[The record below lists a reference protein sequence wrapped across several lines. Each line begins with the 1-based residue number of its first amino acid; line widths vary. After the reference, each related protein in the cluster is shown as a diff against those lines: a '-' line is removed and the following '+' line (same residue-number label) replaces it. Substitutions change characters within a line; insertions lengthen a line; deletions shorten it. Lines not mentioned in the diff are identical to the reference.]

1 MRLAIADFIPY
12 EEKARF
18 CEDAETNT
26 RDACATRKF
35 RYNPAS
41 MARLHEYQG
50 KAILAA
56 NGFKIPRGRAAL
68 NPDDAVS
75 AAKELGGEVVIK
87 IQAWTTGRAG
97 IGGVAFSK
105 KPDEVRDHAKRMLEM
120 KVGQF
125 PVEAVLVEEK
135 IDIAREFFLSL
146 AIDDAARAP
155 VIIFAAGGG
164 TGIEERAASTY
175 RIPCDVKSGPSDSV
189 LNDAISGC
197 GLPKNQAKQLA
208 ESVRKLFGAAKGVE
222 ARSLEINPLVLTKSG
237 EFVAADCRVTI
248 DDYAVARHPELKIE
262 IAREFD
268 HPPTALERV
277 AYAVEQNDHRGTFY
291 FAQLATSAAKD
302 SKGLAGFHGAGG
314 GGSMMSMD
322 AIVNAGFTIANF
334 TDTSG
339 NPSASKVYRAARIIL
354 AQPDLVGYFGS
365 GSGVASQEQYW
376 SAYGLA
382 KAFWELDLDIPAV
395 IRLGG
400 NTEDRAV
407 DILQRM
413 SKLLH
418 APVEGYRKTDTP
430 AFIAERFSK
439 LVANAGGAKWK
450 PRPPRTP
457 DFIRTKSATNFKVK
471 GGRIWVDTARWP
483 EIRSFVEA
491 QSSGLIIDRNGAPA
505 PALAPE
511 EFATKDSELLMCST
525 ECRMSGVEGCYL
537 QLDVPGLD
545 EIVGGA
551 R

>member
-1 MRLAIADFIPY
+1 
-12 EEKARF
+12 
-18 CEDAETNT
+18 
-26 RDACATRKF
+26 
-35 RYNPAS
+35 

-56 NGFKIPRGRAAL
+56 NGFNVPRGRAATTA
-68 NPDDAVS
+68 DEAVA
-75 AAKELGGEVVIK
+75 AAKELASEVVIK

-97 IGGVAFSK
+97 IGGVAFAKGSE
-105 KPDEVRDHAKRMLEM
+105 EVRNHAARMLAM

-125 PVEAVLVEEK
+125 PIEAVLVEEK
-135 IDIAREFFLSL
+135 IDIEREFFLSL

-164 TGIEERAASTY
+164 SGIEERASSTR
-175 RIPCDVKSGPSDSV
+175 RITCDVKRGPLDSAV
-189 LNDAISGC
+189 AEATASC
-197 GLPKNQAKQLA
+197 GLLPAHAKQLA
-208 ESVRKLFGAAKGVE
+208 EAIRKLFGAARNVE
-222 ARSLEINPLVLTKSG
+222 ARSLEINPLVLTKDG
-237 EFVAADCRVTI
+237 QFVAADCRITI
-248 DDYAVARHPELKIE
+248 DDYAVGRHPELGIE

-268 HPPTALERV
+268 HPPTPLERV

-302 SKGLAGFHGAGG
+302 SKGLVGFHGAGG

-382 KAFWELDLDIPAV
+382 KAFWELDLGIPAV

-413 SKLLH
+413 SGLLR
-418 APVEGYRKTDTP
+418 APVEGFRKTDAP
-430 AFIAERFSK
+430 ATIAERFAE
-439 LVANAGGAKWK
+439 LVAVAGGAKWK
-450 PRPPRTP
+450 PRAPRLP
-457 DFIRTKSATNFKVK
+457 KFVNDSSATMIPVK
-471 GGRIWVDTARWP
+471 SGRVWIDTAKWP
-483 EIRSFVEA
+483 EIRHAVEA
-491 QSSGLIIDRNGAPA
+491 HSGGLIADRAGAPA
-505 PALAPE
+505 TPLSGE
-511 EFATKDSELLMCST
+511 EFANKDSELLACDV
-525 ECRMSGVEGCYL
+525 ECRLAEVEGFYL
-537 QLDVPGLD
+537 ELDIPGLD
-545 EIVGGA
+545 ELIGREGA
-551 R
+551 I

>member
-1 MRLAIADFIPY
+1 
-12 EEKARF
+12 
-18 CEDAETNT
+18 
-26 RDACATRKF
+26 
-35 RYNPAS
+35 

-56 NGFKIPRGRAAL
+56 NGFQIPRGRTASTAKE
-68 NPDDAVS
+68 AV
-75 AAKELGGEVVIK
+75 AIAKELGGEVVVK

-97 IGGVAFSK
+97 IGGVAFAK
-105 KPDEVRDHAKRMLEM
+105 KPDDVRAHAERMLSM

-135 IDIAREFFLSL
+135 IDIEREFFLSF

-164 TGIEERAASTY
+164 SGIEERASSTR
-175 RIPCDVKSGPSDSV
+175 RIPCDVNRGPRDSAV
-189 LNDAISGC
+189 NEAVSLC
-197 GLPKNQAKQLA
+197 GLSPAHAEQLA
-208 ESVRKLFGAAKGVE
+208 ESIRKLFAAARSVE
-222 ARSLEINPLVLTKSG
+222 ARSLEINPLALTKDG
-237 EFVAADCRVTI
+237 EFAAADCRITI
-248 DDYAVARHPELKIE
+248 DDYAVGRHPELGIE

-291 FAQLATSAAKD
+291 FAQLETKAAKD
-302 SKGLAGFHGAGG
+302 SKGLVGFHGAGG

-382 KAFWELDLDIPAV
+382 KAFWELDLGIPAV

-407 DILQRM
+407 DILRRM
-413 SKLLH
+413 SKVLS
-418 APVEGYRKTDTP
+418 APIEGYRKSDTP
-430 AFIAERFSK
+430 AKIATRFAE
-439 LVANAGGAKWK
+439 LVAEAKNAKWK
-450 PRPPRTP
+450 PRAPRALE
-457 DFIRTKSATNFKVK
+457 FVKNKSSVMLAVK
-471 GGRIWVDTARWP
+471 NGRVWIDTAQWP
-483 EIRSFVEA
+483 QIRSAIETH
-491 QSSGLIIDRNGAPA
+491 SGGLIVDHKGVPA
-505 PALAPE
+505 PSLPDE
-511 EFATKDSELLMCST
+511 EFATKDSELLACDV
-525 ECRMSGVEGCYL
+525 ECRLGRIEGFYL
-537 QLDVPGLD
+537 ELDIPRVD
-545 EIVGGA
+545 ELV
-551 R
+551 

>member
-1 MRLAIADFIPY
+1 
-12 EEKARF
+12 
-18 CEDAETNT
+18 
-26 RDACATRKF
+26 
-35 RYNPAS
+35 

-56 NGFKIPRGRAAL
+56 NGFKIPRGRAASTA
-68 NPDDAVS
+68 DEAAA
-75 AAKELGGEVVIK
+75 AAKELGSEVVAK

-97 IGGVAFSK
+97 IGGVAFAK
-105 KPDEVRDHAKRMLEM
+105 KPEDVRAHTKRMLAM

-135 IDIAREFFLSL
+135 IDIDREFFLSF
-146 AIDDAARAP
+146 AIDDGARAP
-155 VIIFAAGGG
+155 MIIFAAGGG
-164 TGIEERAASTY
+164 SGIEERAALTR
-175 RIPCDVKSGPSDSV
+175 RIPCDVNRGPLDS
-189 LNDAISGC
+189 AIHEAVAPC
-197 GLPKNQAKQLA
+197 GLSANNAKQLN
-208 ESVRKLFGAAKGVE
+208 ESIRKLFAAARSVE
-222 ARSLEINPLVLTKSG
+222 ARSLEINPLVVTKSG
-237 EFVAADCRVTI
+237 EFVAADCRITI
-248 DDYAVARHPELKIE
+248 DDYAVARHPELGIE

-277 AYAVEQNDHRGTFY
+277 AYAAEQADHRGTFY

-302 SKGLAGFHGAGG
+302 SKGLVGFHGAGG

-400 NTEDRAV
+400 NTGDRAV
-407 DILQRM
+407 EILHRM
-413 SKLLH
+413 SKLLR

-430 AFIAERFSK
+430 AFIAARFAE
-439 LVANAGGAKWK
+439 LVAEADGEKWK
-450 PRPPRTP
+450 PRTPRLPKFVTDP
-457 DFIRTKSATNFKVK
+457 SAAKLAGKN
-471 GGRIWVDTARWP
+471 GRVWIDTARWP
-483 EIRSFVEA
+483 EIRAAVETH
-491 QSSGLIIDRNGAPA
+491 SGGLIIDRDGAPVA
-505 PALAPE
+505 ALSNE
-511 EFATKDSELLMCST
+511 EFATKDSELLACDV
-525 ECRMSGVEGCYL
+525 ECRLAGREGFYL
-537 QLDVPGLD
+537 ALEIPGLD
-545 EIVGGA
+545 ELIGGD

>member
-1 MRLAIADFIPY
+1 
-12 EEKARF
+12 
-18 CEDAETNT
+18 
-26 RDACATRKF
+26 
-35 RYNPAS
+35 

-56 NGFKIPRGRAAL
+56 NGFKIPRGRAAATA
-68 NPDDAVS
+68 DEAIA
-75 AAKELGGEVVIK
+75 AAKELAGSPQDESVRLADKKNCEVVVK

-97 IGGVAFSK
+97 IGGVAFAK
-105 KPDEVRDHAKRMLEM
+105 DPDDVRAHAARMLAM

-125 PVEAVLVEEK
+125 PVEAVLIEEK
-135 IDIAREFFLSL
+135 IDIDREFFLSF

-164 TGIEERAASTY
+164 TGIEERAASSR
-175 RIPCDVKSGPSDSV
+175 RIPCDVSRGP
-189 LNDAISGC
+189 LNSAVDETAASC
-197 GLPKNQAKQLA
+197 GLSLAHATQLA
-208 ESVRKLFGAAKGVE
+208 ESIKNLFAAARSVE
-222 ARSLEINPLVLTKSG
+222 ARSLEINPLVLTKDG
-237 EFVAADCRVTI
+237 EFVAADCRITI
-248 DDYAVARHPELKIE
+248 DDYAVARHPELGIE

-277 AYAVEQNDHRGTFY
+277 AYAAEQCDHRGTFY
-291 FAQLATSAAKD
+291 FAQLAASAAKD
-302 SKGLAGFHGAGG
+302 SKGLVGFHGAGG

-354 AQPDLVGYFGS
+354 AQPNLVGYFGS

-407 DILQRM
+407 DILHRM
-413 SKLLH
+413 SKLLR
-418 APVEGYRKTDTP
+418 APVEGYRKTDAP
-430 AFIAERFSK
+430 ATIAGRFAE
-439 LVANAGGAKWK
+439 LVARPGRAKWR
-450 PRPPRTP
+450 PRAPRIP
-457 DFIRTKSATNFKVK
+457 KFVKNESAAEFRVK
-471 GGRIWVDTARWP
+471 NGRAWIDTAKWSRDGGM
-483 EIRSFVEA
+483 RAAVETHSA
-491 QSSGLIIDRNGAPA
+491 GLIVDREGKPTAP
-505 PALAPE
+505 LSGE
-511 EFATKDSELLMCST
+511 DFANKDSELLACDV
-525 ECRMSGVEGCYL
+525 ECRLAGVDGFYL
-537 QLDVPGLD
+537 ELDVPGLD
-545 EIVGGA
+545 ELIGDA